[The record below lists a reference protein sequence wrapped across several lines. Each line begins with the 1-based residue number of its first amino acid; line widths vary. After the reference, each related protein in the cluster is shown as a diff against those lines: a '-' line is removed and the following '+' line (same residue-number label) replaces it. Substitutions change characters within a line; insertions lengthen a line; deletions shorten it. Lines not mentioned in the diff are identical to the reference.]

1 MSQRITGEVLPVAVE
16 ELARRDVDFA
26 RLYKIIGLP
35 PMRARPP
42 GFASLF
48 KIVCGQQVSTASA
61 AAIVGRLEKAAS
73 PLTPENFLRLDQS
86 DFKAIGLSRQK
97 SAYGRAIAEAILTG
111 ALDLKAVP
119 KMDDEAAI
127 AALSAHKG
135 IGRWTAEV
143 YLLFAL
149 RRPDLWPIGD
159 LGVVKGLI
167 RMKGFEERPSPDELL
182 AVAEPWRPWRS
193 VAARMLWYSLR
204 FPATVTNPD

>member
-1 MSQRITGEVLPVAVE
+1 MSQRITRKVLTEAVE
-16 ELARRDVDFA
+16 ELARRDQDFA
-26 RLYKIIGLP
+26 RLYEIIGLP

-61 AAIVGRLEKAAS
+61 AAIVARLEKAAS
-73 PLTPENFLRLDQS
+73 PLTPESFLRLGAR
-86 DFKAIGLSRQK
+86 DFKVIGLSRQK
-97 SAYGRAIAEAILTG
+97 SAYGCALADAILAG
-111 ALDLKAVP
+111 ELDLSAIP
-119 KMDDEAAI
+119 KLDDETAI
-127 AALSAHKG
+127 AALSAVKG

-159 LGVVKGLI
+159 LGVVNGLI
-167 RMKGFEERPSPDELL
+167 RMKGYAERPPRDELM

-193 VAARMLWYSLR
+193 VAARMLWHSLR
-204 FPATVTNPD
+204 FPVEVTNPD